1 MFTFSEAV
9 FSTGLGSPCW
19 MRVLRTGINHGTKR
33 PKPIFSIDMSDGR
46 IVTSSLDGEIK
57 LWSSDHEYIK
67 TIKKHQGT
75 VLCVRFSVDGDL
87 FASGGDDG
95 MVFVYG
101 RDGDVIGSASEH
113 ENDVSNVIWTD
124 KFLVSVGYDG
134 YVVLYDQKSLDVAKK
149 MRPHEGQIKGICVDK
164 SFRYMCTQGD
174 DGIVLYDE
182 FKVVK
187 KVDASEGV
195 ILESFFSRMSWT
207 PDGQFFASG
216 LSFNRNY
223 NTVEVF
229 SKDLRNECSFVG
241 HAAPCEVVAFNPILY
256 KRDRKYYVAAV
267 SSQDLSLSLW
277 CSLSAKPFLLI
288 KNLTELPVLDMC
300 WDESGARLL
309 VCSYGGEVVQIDVE
323 DGDFGKAYEEEEDSS
338 GDIFFSM
345 ENRNMFEKAKESLEE
360 SSDRDGPLQNAKKIV
375 KPVLISSDSASEE
388 TKVEG
393 AEITTGH
400 SYLAIFNY
408 CNRKIEK
415 MPGNG
420 QMSKSFGD
428 FNIEL
433 SKDRTHVSVK
443 RGPKEFYKI
452 YGNIEMVCMNKKYI
466 CLYTGKIQMYN
477 LRTGILSM
485 PFICAGDVVAMDV
498 LGKRLVYLQADG
510 LYTVLS
516 IDKCKI
522 DAKGMI
528 PRTGDLLSL
537 RLDRKYFVVA
547 SFPDEE
553 YFLERRLGVWLQKT
567 PVYNSIWTADTD
579 LTLEHDETL
588 SHLENEFLISHLAKD
603 RERMIRVLK
612 RITKAA
618 CKMKKMEDFIEL
630 KLKNII
636 RMLLGA
642 GEKSKAIEV
651 LGKMNT
657 NYVLQQFVFSML
669 KEIGTIKL

>member
-1 MFTFSEAV
+1 
-9 FSTGLGSPCW
+9 

-33 PKPIFSIDMSDGR
+33 PKPIFSIDVSDGH
-46 IVTSSLDGEIK
+46 IVTSSLGGEIK
-57 LWSSDHEYIK
+57 LWNPDYECIR

-95 MVFVYG
+95 MVFVYK
-101 RDGDVIGSASEH
+101 RNGDVVGSTSEH

-124 KFLVSVGYDG
+124 RFLVSVGYDG

-174 DGIVLYDE
+174 DGIVLYEE

-207 PDGQFFASG
+207 PDGEFFASG

-229 SKDLRNECSFVG
+229 NKDLRNECSLIG
-241 HAAPCEVVAFNPILY
+241 HAAPCEVVAFSPVLY
-256 KRDRKYYVAAV
+256 KKDRKYYVAAV

-300 WDESGARLL
+300 WNESGTRLL

-338 GDIFFSM
+338 GDIFFSV
-345 ENRNMFEKAKESLEE
+345 ENRDIFERTKESPEE
-360 SSDRDGPLQNAKKIV
+360 SNDQDEPVQNAKKIV
-375 KPVLISSDSASEE
+375 KPVLISSDPTSEE
-388 TKVEG
+388 TKAEG
-393 AEITTGH
+393 AEITTEH

-415 MPGNG
+415 LPRNS

-428 FNIEL
+428 FNVEL
-433 SKDRTHVSVK
+433 SKDRTYVSVK

-452 YGNIEMVCMNKKYI
+452 YGSIEMMCVNKKHI
-466 CLYTGKIQMYN
+466 CLYTGKIQIYN
-477 LRTGILSM
+477 LMTGVLSM
-485 PFICAGDVVAMDV
+485 PFICAGDVVTMDV
-498 LGKRLVYLQADG
+498 LGKRLAYLQADG
-510 LYTVLS
+510 FYTVLS
-516 IDKCKI
+516 IGKRKI

-553 YFLERRLGVWLQKT
+553 YFLEKRSGVWLQKT
-567 PVYNSIWTADTD
+567 PVSNSIWAGDTD
-579 LTLEHDETL
+579 LTLEYDETL
-588 SHLENEFLISHLAKD
+588 SHLENEFLISHLVKD
-603 RERMIRVLK
+603 KERMIRALK

-636 RMLLGA
+636 TMLLEA
-642 GEKSKAIEV
+642 GERSKAVEI